1 VAWVFA
7 SNLKQEY
14 DPRGDDQEMELI
26 VKEVARMYGRM

>member
-1 VAWVFA
+1 VAWVFG